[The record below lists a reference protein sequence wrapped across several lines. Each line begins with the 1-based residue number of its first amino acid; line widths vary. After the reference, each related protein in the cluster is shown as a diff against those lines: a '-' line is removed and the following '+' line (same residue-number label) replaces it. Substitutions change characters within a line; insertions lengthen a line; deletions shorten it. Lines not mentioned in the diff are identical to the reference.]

1 MNHTTI
7 SQRLFSL
14 LILAPLFMHLLMLP
28 AGADNPAS
36 EKPPASLKRSDE
48 SWTGDLKEILKK
60 RRFIRVLVSYNA
72 TNFFIDRGSPRG
84 LEYELLERYEKF
96 LNQQQPKGSLKVKMI
111 YRALPFDRLLPAL
124 LEGRGDIAAAGLT
137 ITPLRSQRVAF
148 TQPYIRNINEI
159 AVTAQKVKDL
169 KTAQGLSGRSVI
181 VVAGSSYVQ
190 HLERLNKDLALK
202 GAAPAK
208 IKSADKNLEAEDV
221 LQMVN
226 AGIYKLTVVDEHVAD
241 LWSKVL
247 NKLVVRKDI
256 VINRGGNIAWAVRK
270 NNPQLLASL
279 NKFVHSHRQGT
290 LIGNILLK
298 RYFENT
304 RWVRN
309 PLKESEVKK
318 LNNLRSTFQKYAR
331 QYGFDWLKITA
342 LAYQESGLDQNAR
355 SPRGAVGIMQIL
367 PSTAAGAQVGIADI
381 TKVDNNIH
389 AGVKYLAFLRDRY
402 FSDPEIKPVERVAF
416 TMAAYNAGPAR
427 IIQLRQRAAKDGLD
441 PNRWFH
447 NVEYVSRRVVGR
459 ETDQY
464 VANIHMYYIA
474 YMTSETIIRKREKQT
489 GLKSS
494 PGGQ

>member
-1 MNHTTI
+1 
-7 SQRLFSL
+7 
-14 LILAPLFMHLLMLP
+14 MHLLLLP
-28 AGADNPAS
+28 AGADNPDS
-36 EKPPASLKRSDE
+36 GKPPPSLNQADA
-48 SWTGDLKEILKK
+48 SWTGDLKEMLQK

-72 TNFFIDRGSPRG
+72 TNFFIDRGQPRG
-84 LEYELLERYEKF
+84 LEYELLERYEEY
-96 LNQQQPKGSLKVKMI
+96 LNQQQPKGSIKVTLI
-111 YRALPFDRLLPAL
+111 YRVLPFDRLLPAL

-137 ITPLRSQRVAF
+137 ITPERSKKVAF

-159 AVTAQKVKDL
+159 AVTSQKVKDL
-169 KTAQGLSGRSVI
+169 KTVQGLSGRSVI

-190 HLERLNKDLALK
+190 HLKQLNKELSLK
-202 GAAPAK
+202 GVAPAK
-208 IKSADKNLEAEDV
+208 VKSADENLEAEDI

-226 AGIYKLTVVDEHVAD
+226 AGIYNLTVVDEHVAD

-247 NKLVVRKDI
+247 NKLVLRKDI
-256 VINRGGNIAWAVRK
+256 AINRGGNIAWAVRK

-304 RWVRN
+304 SWVKN
-309 PLKESEVKK
+309 PLEESEVKK
-318 LNNLRSTFQKYAR
+318 LDYLRSTIQKYAR
-331 QYGFDWLKITA
+331 QYGFDWLKIAA
-342 LAYQESGLDQNAR
+342 LGYQESGLDQNAR

-402 FSDPEIKPVERVAF
+402 FSNPEIKPVDRVDF

-427 IIQLRQRAAKDGLD
+427 VIQLRQSAAKEGLD
-441 PNRWFH
+441 PNRWFQ
-447 NVEYVSRRVVGR
+447 NVEYVGDDHPEKRGADGSQTVNRRLG
-459 ETDQY
+459 
-464 VANIHMYYIA
+464 
-474 YMTSETIIRKREKQT
+474 KRVT
-489 GLKSS
+489 TLN
-494 PGGQ
+494 

>member
-1 MNHTTI
+1 MNTI
-7 SQRLFSL
+7 ISGRLFSL
-14 LILAPLFMHLLMLP
+14 LILAPLFMHLLLLP
-28 AGADNPAS
+28 AGAVNPDS
-36 EKPPASLKRSDE
+36 EEPPVSLKQSDE

-72 TNFFIDRGSPRG
+72 TNFFIDRGRPRG

-96 LNQQQPKGSLKVKMI
+96 LNQQQPKGSIKVKLI
-111 YRALPFDRLLPAL
+111 YRVLPFDRLLPAL

-137 ITPLRSQRVAF
+137 ITPQRSQKVAF
-148 TQPYIRNINEI
+148 TQPYIKNINEI
-159 AVTAQKVKDL
+159 TVTSHKVKDL
-169 KTAQGLSGRSVI
+169 KTVQGLSGRSVV
-181 VVAGSSYVQ
+181 VVAGSSYIQ
-190 HLERLNKDLALK
+190 HLERLNKDLSLK
-202 GAAPAK
+202 AVAPAK
-208 IKSADKNLEAEDV
+208 IKSADENLEAEDI

-247 NKLVVRKDI
+247 NNLVVRKDI

-279 NKFVHSHRQGT
+279 NKFVRSHRQGT
-290 LIGNILLK
+290 LTGNILLK

-304 RWVRN
+304 RWVSN
-309 PLKESEVKK
+309 PLEKSEVKK
-318 LNNLRSTFQKYAR
+318 LDNLRSTFQKYAR
-331 QYGFDWLKITA
+331 QYGFDWLKIAA

-367 PSTAAGAQVGIADI
+367 PSTAADDQVGIANI

-389 AGVKYLAFLRDRY
+389 AGIKYLAFLRDRY
-402 FSDPEIKPVERVAF
+402 FSNPEIKPVDRVDF

-427 IIQLRQRAAKDGLD
+427 IIQLRQRAAKEGLD
-441 PNRWFH
+441 PNVWH
-447 NVEYVSRRVVGR
+447 QNVEYVSRRVVGR

-474 YMTSETIIRKREKQT
+474 
-489 GLKSS
+489 
-494 PGGQ
+494 